1 MKRVGQLMERIV
13 HPENLREA
21 FLRAARGK
29 NEKKEVRRF
38 RENQDAELECIAKRL
53 LSGDYRFDS
62 YRFFTIYDPK
72 KRQICAA
79 PFADRVAF
87 HAMMRICHSV
97 FDNFQM
103 SDSYASRKG
112 KGQYKALERAR
123 QFAGKYR
130 WFAKL
135 DVCSFFDS
143 INHGVMMKQLAS
155 LFKDKLLLMHFQ
167 TLLDSYH
174 ATPGRGL
181 PIGNLTSQYFANHY
195 MAVAD
200 HYAKEQLGVKGLV
213 RYMDDVLFFGDDKRL
228 LLEQVSR
235 YTEFVNRK
243 LLMDM
248 HPTVL
253 NRTECGVPFLGYV
266 VYRYKL
272 RLNARS
278 RRRYKHKVADLSAEL
293 SDGTLGK
300 KEFLARMTALTAF
313 VRKADCRSFRQKV
326 YNQEKVFSIEQA
338 LTV

>member
-29 NEKKEVRRF
+29 TEKKEVRRF
-38 RENQDAELECIAKRL
+38 RENLDAELDGIARRL
-53 LSGDYRFDS
+53 MSGEYQFDS
-62 YRFFTIYDPK
+62 YHFFTIYDPK

-79 PFADRVAF
+79 PFADRVTF
-87 HAMMRICHSV
+87 HAMMRICHPV
-97 FDNFQM
+97 FDNFQIF
-103 SDSYASRKG
+103 DSYASRKA
-112 KGQYKALERAR
+112 KGQYQALERAR
-123 QFAGKYR
+123 QFARKYR

-143 INHGVMMKQLAS
+143 INHGVMMQQLAS

-174 ATPGRGL
+174 ATPGTGL

-200 HYAKEQLGVKGLV
+200 HYAKEQLGVKGMV
-213 RYMDDVLFFGDDKRL
+213 RYMDDVIFFGNDKRL

-235 YTEFVNRK
+235 YTAFVRQK
-243 LLMDM
+243 LLMDL
-248 HPTVL
+248 HPMVL
-253 NRTECGVPFLGYV
+253 NRTGCGVPFLGYV

-272 RLNARS
+272 RLNERS
-278 RRRYKHKVADLSAEL
+278 IRRYKHKVSDLSVEL
-293 SDGTLGK
+293 QSGILGE
-300 KEFLARMTALTAF
+300 KEFLFRMSALTAF

-326 YNQEKVFSIEQA
+326 YSQEKVFSIEQA